1 MADKLFVGRR
11 KNAVARVYLRNG
23 SGKITI
29 NDSEAEKYFPLRE
42 HRNNLLLPFIATET
56 SGKYDVFANV
66 AGGGISGQSD
76 AIRLG
81 ISRALEEINPEFRAS
96 LKSEGLLKR
105 DPRMVERKKYGQKK
119 ARKRF
124 QFSKR

>member
-56 SGKYDVFANV
+56 QASMTYLLMLLEAVFQVSPMQFVSASQERSKKLILN
-66 AGGGISGQSD
+66 
-76 AIRLG
+76 
-81 ISRALEEINPEFRAS
+81 LE
-96 LKSEGLLKR
+96 LL
-105 DPRMVERKKYGQKK
+105 
-119 ARKRF
+119 
-124 QFSKR
+124 